1 MSQLIEFLRQGSGT
15 DSSFQNAA
23 QWFMESQNVDSCEIL
38 TVGSGGA
45 LVVRGSTSM
54 SDAVGRLRLAKG
66 TGVTGLAQEQFEPI
80 VIEDNLSKNQHNKK
94 TPGFEEADFESAVAI
109 PFGAEIVEGVVLLR
123 KHVAWPITE
132 PELEGLE
139 KLVKEFWVVF
149 QAFQAG
155 FDTGSHADRLELVSE
170 VARTLSDS
178 PYLEEVLQML
188 VHLTARRFNYRVVTV
203 RLLDESSQELIL
215 RATQA
220 TNKAY
225 QRKRAIRLDE
235 SIAGRA
241 ITSQKPVVVNDVM
254 EDPEY
259 VGHDLAEEQGLRSMV
274 CIPLIVQGRPVGV
287 MSCYTGERR
296 EFPPDEL
303 AVLDTL
309 AKQAAVSVEHAK
321 LQVKNTL
328 MQEMHHRVKNNL
340 QQVASLLRLQM
351 RQSHYKTLEQALT
364 DSLARIQ
371 AIASVHDLLSRDDLD
386 HVSMKHIAETLGHHQ
401 QQSFIMP
408 GKSIGFGV
416 QGDDVKLN
424 TSQATQVAL
433 VLNEMIQNAVEHGFA
448 ESNDGEI
455 HISIEELEDE
465 EVGLWVSNNGDPL
478 PAEFDY
484 MNAGQLGLQII
495 RSLTMALGGRFKME
509 NRLGWTVCEVV
520 FPRQSAE

>member
-1 MSQLIEFLRQGSGT
+1 MNLIEALRQGSGQ
-15 DSSFQNAA
+15 DSWYQSAA
-23 QWFMESQNVDSCEIL
+23 EWLKAVSEADACEIL
-38 TVGSGGA
+38 TVSGNGGL
-45 LVVRGSTSM
+45 LVRASTTMES
-54 SDAVGRLRLAKG
+54 APGRLRMDKGAGIVGTVLKSGDPIIIASDLAKS
-66 TGVTGLAQEQFEPI
+66 
-80 VIEDNLSKNQHNKK
+80 NLNQRL
-94 TPGFEEADFESAVAI
+94 PGFDEGDYESAVAL
-109 PFGAEIVEGVVLLR
+109 PFGSPRIEGVVLFR
-123 KHVAWPITE
+123 RSVQWNPNAAE
-132 PELEGLE
+132 FE
-139 KLVKEFWVVF
+139 KIKSLVSEFWVLLR
-149 QAFQAG
+149 AFQAG
-155 FDTGSHADRLELVSE
+155 FESGSHADRLELLSE

-203 RLLDESSQELIL
+203 RLLDETSQELIL

-241 ITSQKPVVVNDVM
+241 ITSQKAVVVHDVR

-287 MSCYTGERR
+287 MSCYTGDRR

-303 AVLDTL
+303 AVLETL

-321 LQVKNTL
+321 LQVRNTL

-351 RQSHYKTLEQALT
+351 RQSHYKSLEQALT
-364 DSLARIQ
+364 DSLSRIQ

-386 HVSMKHIAETLGHHQ
+386 HVSLTHIAETLGHHQ

-408 GKSIGFGV
+408 GKKIGFGV
-416 QGDDVKLN
+416 RGDDIKLN

-433 VLNEMIQNAVEHGFA
+433 VINEMIQNAVEHGFSTCN
-448 ESNDGEI
+448 EGEI
-455 HISIEELEDE
+455 HITIEDLENGE
-465 EVGLWVSNNGDPL
+465 IGLWVSNNGDPL
-478 PAEFDY
+478 PHDFDY

-495 RSLTMALGGRFKME
+495 RSLSMALGGKFKME
-509 NRLGWTVCEVV
+509 NRLGWTVCEVK
-520 FPRQSAE
+520 FTRQSAE